1 MAAAIGLVEFS
12 SISRGI
18 YGADQMV
25 KISEVKLVTA
35 QTICPG
41 KYIVLVQGEVSAVQD
56 SVRAG
61 EAAAAEYLVDSFIIP
76 NVHED
81 VFPAISGAASPERL
95 GAVGIFETFSAA
107 AVISAA
113 DEILKA
119 ADLSA
124 MEIRLGAGLGGRACF
139 TFTGDVASVKAG
151 VAAGLEA
158 AGERGLV
165 VNAEVIPA
173 PSDKLREFLL

>member
-18 YGADQMV
+18 YGADKMV
-25 KISEVKLVTA
+25 KASEVKIVTA

-41 KYIVLVQGEVSAVQD
+41 KYIVLVQGEVSAVED
-56 SVRAG
+56 SVHVG
-61 EAAAAEYLVDSFIIP
+61 EAAADEYLVDSLIIP

-81 VFPAISGAASPERL
+81 IFPAISGAANPEAL
-95 GAVGIFETFSAA
+95 EAVGIFETFSAA
-107 AVISAA
+107 AMITAA

-124 MEIRLGAGLGGRACF
+124 IEIRLGTGLGGKACF
-139 TFTGDVASVKAG
+139 TFTGDVASVNSG
-151 VAAGLEA
+151 TAAGLKA
-158 AGERGLV
+158 AGKHGLV
-165 VNAEVIPA
+165 VNTEVIPA
-173 PSDKLREFLL
+173 PSEKLMEFLL